1 MYQFANGLEDRN
13 YAGKIVNATKA
24 IITGLYPTDPDFKY
38 PARLESG
45 SEKIIQEANA
55 VSLERLLQEFRIKW
69 GIIDIISS
77 AQMRVLFSRHRYG
90 IQDLDDTGQIQDI
103 IAKASSDYKI
113 LSHDADVQA
122 LSKIKYRNK
131 LREAIYKLADEL
143 AENQ

>member
-1 MYQFANGLEDRN
+1 M
-13 YAGKIVNATKA
+13 
-24 IITGLYPTDPDFKY
+24 
-38 PARLESG
+38 
-45 SEKIIQEANA
+45 
-55 VSLERLLQEFRIKW
+55 SLERLLQEFRIKW

-122 LSKIKYRNK
+122 LSKIKYCNK
-131 LREAIYKLADEL
+131 LREAIYKLADEF

>member
-1 MYQFANGLEDRN
+1 
-13 YAGKIVNATKA
+13 
-24 IITGLYPTDPDFKY
+24 
-38 PARLESG
+38 
-45 SEKIIQEANA
+45 
-55 VSLERLLQEFRIKW
+55 
-69 GIIDIISS
+69 
-77 AQMRVLFSRHRYG
+77 MRVLFSRHRYG

>member
-1 MYQFANGLEDRN
+1 M
-13 YAGKIVNATKA
+13 
-24 IITGLYPTDPDFKY
+24 
-38 PARLESG
+38 
-45 SEKIIQEANA
+45 
-55 VSLERLLQEFRIKW
+55 SLERLLQEFRIKW

-131 LREAIYKLADEL
+131 LREAIYKLADEV